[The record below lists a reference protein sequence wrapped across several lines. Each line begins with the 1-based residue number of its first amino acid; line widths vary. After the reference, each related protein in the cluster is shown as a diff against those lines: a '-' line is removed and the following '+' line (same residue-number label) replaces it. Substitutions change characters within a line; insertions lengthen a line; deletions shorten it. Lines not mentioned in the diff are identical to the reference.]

1 MKTIKL
7 TLIALLTFLFSAGFS
22 QSEEKVAKRK
32 EKIAEILVKRLAL
45 TEEEQKNFLPI
56 YEQYVVERKT
66 LRKNF
71 RIVDRKGKKLSESSE
86 ADIEKIILNSFEFKQ
101 KQLDLKKT
109 YHLKFKQV
117 LPIKKIAKL
126 YRFENRML
134 NKMKKKRKKRR
145 KK

>member
-7 TLIALLTFLFSAGFS
+7 TLIALLTFGFSAGFS
-22 QSEEKVAKRK
+22 QSEEKIAKRK
-32 EKIAEILVKRLAL
+32 AKIATILVKRLEL

-71 RIVDRKGKKLSESSE
+71 RIVDKKGKKLSESSDE
-86 ADIEKIILNSFEFKQ
+86 DIEKIILNSFEFKQ
-101 KQLDLKKT
+101 KQLDIKKT

-134 NKMKKKRKKRR
+134 NKMKKKRKK
-145 KK
+145 